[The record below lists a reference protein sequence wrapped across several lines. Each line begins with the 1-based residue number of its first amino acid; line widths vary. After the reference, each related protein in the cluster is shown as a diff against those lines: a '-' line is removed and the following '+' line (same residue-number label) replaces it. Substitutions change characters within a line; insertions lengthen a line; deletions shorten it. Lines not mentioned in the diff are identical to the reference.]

1 MKRLNPNIIRFGQ
14 LSFILLLALVVFL
27 GITQWAGVQ
36 TVHAL
41 PEYATRTGE
50 SCGTCHVNSGGGG
63 PRTLRGSLWA
73 IRGRPDEVPEIPG
86 FQLAPGVTDGLELYD
101 IACAGCHGDKG
112 EGLFAI
118 ELAGTG
124 ISRPATRSFIL
135 RGIPGTDMPAYEDKL
150 SAEQI
155 EILSDFVTELSF
167 SETEILD
174 DYPLPPAELKCT
186 PLSGHT
192 SCGGGQ

>member
-14 LSFILLLALVVFL
+14 LIFILFLALVVFL
-27 GITQWAGVQ
+27 AISQWAGVR

-41 PEYATRTGE
+41 PEYAKRTGE

-63 PRTLRGSLWA
+63 PRTLRGALWA

-86 FQLAPGVTDGLELYD
+86 FQLAPRVTEGLELYD
-101 IACAGCHGDKG
+101 IACAGCHGSKG

-124 ISRPATRSFIL
+124 ISRPAIRSFIL
-135 RGIPGTDMPAYEDKL
+135 RGIPGTDMPAFEDKL

-155 EILSDFVTELSF
+155 EILSNFVTELSDN
-167 SETEILD
+167 EIEILD
-174 DYPLPPAELKCT
+174 EYPLPPAELKCM
-186 PLSGHT
+186 SISAHAA
-192 SCGGGQ
+192 CGGE